1 VGSERRGLLLR
12 KLSHV
17 VATLVLLA
25 AGVALGFSVYKGVA
39 TTAKLVSSKEV
50 SQARFYDEWNACI
63 DARLHARLA
72 PATTVK
78 IDTRH
83 LYNWVSL
90 IQVGASWLHFTTNPA
105 KADDL
110 VYLEPSNTVGSCF
123 GTKVV
128 IRPIRVPN
136 GNGLRQVG

>member
-1 VGSERRGLLLR
+1 MGPERRGLLLR
-12 KLSHV
+12 NLSYL
-17 VATLVLLA
+17 VAVLVLLV
-25 AGVALGFSVYKGVA
+25 AGVALGFSVYEGVA
-39 TTAKLVSSKEV
+39 TTTKLVSSKEV
-50 SQARFYDEWNACI
+50 SRARFYNEWNACI

-83 LYNWVSL
+83 LYNWVTL
-90 IQVGASWLHFTTNPA
+90 IQVGASWLDFTTNPA

-110 VYLEPSNTVGSCF
+110 VYLEPSNTAGSCF

-128 IRPIRVPN
+128 IRPVRVP
-136 GNGLRQVG
+136 GNGLRRVG